1 VPELPE
7 VETTRRGI
15 APHIVGHQVIR
26 VTIRQPRLRWPI
38 PRRLQTELP
47 GQRIE
52 DVNRRGKYLLLHTGH
67 GSVIIHLGMSG
78 SLHVVD
84 NNTAPQ
90 KHDHID
96 IAFDHGVVLRLR
108 DPRRFGAVLWTTRP
122 ALQHKLLQSL
132 GPEPLSEEFN
142 ADYLYQR
149 SRKRRNAI
157 KTFIMDSK
165 VVVGVGNIYAN
176 EALFLAGIRPTVAA
190 GRISRPRYQ
199 ALVAAIKQVLTA
211 AIHSGGTTLRDFTN
225 SQGKPG
231 YFQQQLLIYGK
242 EGEGCP
248 QCGADIRLIRQAQ
261 RASYYCPHCQR

>member
-15 APHIVGHQVIR
+15 APHILGHCVTR
-26 VTIRQPRLRWPI
+26 VVMRQPRLRWPI
-38 PRRLQTELP
+38 PRRLVKDLP

-52 DVNRRGKYLLLHTGH
+52 HIERRGKYLLLHCSRGT
-67 GSVIIHLGMSG
+67 VIIHLGMSG
-78 SLHVVD
+78 SLRVVD
-84 NNTAPQ
+84 KDTPPQ
-90 KHDHID
+90 AHDHFD
-96 IAFDHGVVLRLR
+96 IEFDHGQVLRLR

-122 ALQHKLLQSL
+122 AQQHRLLRDL
-132 GPEPLSEEFN
+132 GPEPLSDAFS
-142 ADYLYQR
+142 ADYLYSR
-149 SRKRRNAI
+149 SRNRRSAI

-176 EALFLAGIRPTVAA
+176 EALFLAGIRPTLAA

-199 ALVAAIKQVLTA
+199 RLVDAIKQVLRA
-211 AIHSGGTTLRDFTN
+211 AIRSGGTTLRDFTD

-242 EGEGCP
+242 EGESCP